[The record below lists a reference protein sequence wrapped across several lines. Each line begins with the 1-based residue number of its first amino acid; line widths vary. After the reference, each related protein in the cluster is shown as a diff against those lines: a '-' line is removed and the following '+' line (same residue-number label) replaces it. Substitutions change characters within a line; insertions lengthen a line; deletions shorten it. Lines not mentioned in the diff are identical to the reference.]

1 MTDLVF
7 LIPLFP
13 LLGFLINGLG
23 WRTIPKN
30 IGGII
35 GSLTVLAS
43 FAVSLGIFF
52 EVKDGTSFL

>member
-13 LLGFLINGLG
+13 LLGFLVNGLG

-43 FAVSLGIFF
+43 FAVSLGIFL
-52 EVKDGTSFL
+52 K